1 MKNSDPFSD
10 LIRSLE
16 ENLQSGELG
25 PGGSRGFP
33 PPPNGRTQ
41 RPRRQPSRFLWY
53 LIPFLIFIFFN
64 QIVGLATDWYWYD
77 SIGKASVYLTRIGAR
92 LGLFFVSAVLF
103 WLIVALNIYLARRL
117 APRGLT
123 GTPTEQIVEAFGLRV
138 VPALLVAA
146 GVLALLVGLSASAI
160 WEKVL
165 LYLNQ
170 TPFGIQDPIFGRD
183 AGFYVFSLPIWS
195 AVRTW
200 LMAAVVFSLAGAVIA
215 SGVGWRGWTAPRRVL
230 LHLGAL
236 ASIWLLLFAWQYRIN
251 AYELMHSAR
260 GSIFGAGYTDVK
272 AQLPAYNILAV
283 LTVIAAIALLAT
295 VILRRGWQTILVVVA
310 VWASVAVIAGNV
322 FPSFVQRFQVSPN
335 ELNLERPYITHN
347 IQFTRAAF
355 DLDDIAVESYRVEP
369 NVTVEELLA
378 ESITLTNVRLWD
390 YRPLLQTYN
399 QVQALRQYYQFN
411 DIDIDR
417 YVIDG
422 ERRQVMLAARE
433 LVPDQLSQDAQT
445 WVNQRLVY
453 THGFG
458 VAASP
463 VAQVTRD
470 GLPDFYV
477 KDLPPQGR
485 LTVTQPQIYFGELT
499 DSYVIGRTREMEFS
513 YPSGNGNVMTQFEA
527 DTGIEM
533 TLWARILFAIRF
545 ADINMLLNSD
555 IQGDS
560 QLLWR
565 RNIRERMQLVAPFL
579 QYDRDPYIMVDSEG
593 RLHWIQDAYTVS
605 NRFPYSQPF
614 ENINYIRNSVK
625 VVTNAYDGSMDF
637 YIADMDDPIITAYGR
652 IFPDLFSPMSE
663 MPEDIQAHVRY
674 PADLFEIQANMYL
687 TYHMTD
693 PNQFYNREDLWAWP
707 DEIFG
712 TQPVRMDP
720 YYVLMEL
727 PGEDQLEFVQIL
739 PFTPAN
745 RENMIAWMSA
755 KSDPENYG
763 DKRVFEF
770 GRDTLHFGPKQMEA
784 RIDQDPIIS
793 QQLSLWNQQGSDVI
807 RGNLLV
813 IPVAGSLVYVE
824 PLYLQAA
831 NGKIPE
837 LQRVIVSDGEVIKM
851 AENMGLAFVALYGSE
866 LLSDSSLEELATF
879 GGDFAV
885 EELLTEEG
893 EVAAPAGVVALPQ
906 SVEDLVAAANEQFA
920 RAQER
925 AGQGDWT
932 GYGREIDALRLT
944 LEQLAATVGAGNVGP
959 AATDVAPFAEPEQG
973 EDAAATEEAP

>member
-1 MKNSDPFSD
+1 MKNPDPFSD

-16 ENLQSGELG
+16 ENLQSGGEWG
-25 PGGSRGFP
+25 QGGS
-33 PPPNGRTQ
+33 PPPNGRA
-41 RPRRQPSRFLWY
+41 RRHRRQPRRFLWY
-53 LIPFLIFIFFN
+53 LIPLLIFIFFN
-64 QIVGLATDWYWYD
+64 QIIGLATDWYWYD
-77 SIGKASVYLTRIGAR
+77 SIGKLSVYLTRIGAR
-92 LGLFFVSAVLF
+92 LGLFTVSALLF
-103 WLIVALNIYLARRL
+103 WLIVAFNIYLARRL

-123 GTPTEQIVEAFGLRV
+123 GTPTEQIAEAFGLQV
-138 VPALLVAA
+138 TPTLLAAA
-146 GVLALLVGLSASAI
+146 GVLAVLAGLSASAI
-160 WEKVL
+160 WEGAL

-170 TPFGIQDPIFGRD
+170 TPFGVQDPVFGRD
-183 AGFYVFSLPIWS
+183 VGFYVFSLPIWS
-195 AVRTW
+195 AIRTW
-200 LMAAVVFSLAGAVIA
+200 LMAVLFFSLVGAVIA
-215 SGVGWRGWTAPRRVL
+215 SGIGWRGWAAPRRVL
-230 LHLGAL
+230 VHLGAL
-236 ASIWLLLFAWQYRIN
+236 ASLWLLLVAWQYRIN
-251 AYELMHSAR
+251 AYELVHSAR
-260 GSIFGAGYTDVK
+260 GSFFGAGYTDVK
-272 AQLPAYNILAV
+272 AQLPAYNILVV
-283 LTVIAAIALLAT
+283 LTVIAAIALMAI
-295 VILRRGWQTILVVVA
+295 VVLRRGWRTILVVFA
-310 VWASVAVIAGNV
+310 VWASVAVIAGDV
-322 FPSFVQRFQVSPN
+322 LPSFVQRFQVNPN

-355 DLDDIAVESYRVEP
+355 DLDDIVVESYEVEP
-369 NVTVEELLA
+369 NVSVAELLD
-378 ESITLTNVRLWD
+378 ESLTLTNVRLWD

-399 QVQALRQYYQFN
+399 QVQALRQYYHFN

-422 ERRQVMLAARE
+422 QRRQVMLAARE

-445 WVNQRLVY
+445 WVNRRLVY

-470 GLPDFYV
+470 GLPDFYL

-485 LTVTQPQIYFGELT
+485 LTVTRPQIYFGELT
-499 DSYVIGRTREMEFS
+499 DNYVIGRTKEMEFS
-513 YPSGNGNVMTQFEA
+513 YPSATGNVMTQFGA

-565 RNIRERMQLVAPFL
+565 RNIQERMQLVAPFL
-579 QYDRDPYIMVDSEG
+579 QYDRDPYIVVDAEG

-605 NRFPYSQPF
+605 NRFPYSQPH

-625 VVTNAYDGSMDF
+625 VVINAYDGAMDF
-637 YIADMDDPIITAYGR
+637 YIADMDDPIITAYSR
-652 IFPDLFSPMSE
+652 IFPDLFSPLSE

-674 PADLFEIQANMYL
+674 PADFFEIQATMYL

-693 PNQFYNREDLWAWP
+693 SNQFYNREDLWAWP
-707 DEIFG
+707 NEIFG
-712 TQPVRMDP
+712 SQPVRMDP

-727 PGEDQLEFVQIL
+727 PGENQLEFVQIL

-745 RENMIAWMSA
+745 RENMIAWISA

-763 DKRVFEF
+763 EKRVFEF

-831 NGKIPE
+831 SGKIPE

-851 AENMGLAFVALYGSE
+851 AENMGLAFAALFGSE

-879 GGDFAV
+879 GGEFAV
-885 EELLTEEG
+885 EQLVTEEG
-893 EVAAPAGVVALPQ
+893 VAAVPAGEAAVPR
-906 SVEDLVAAANEQFA
+906 SVEELIAAANVQFA

-925 AGQGDWT
+925 AGQGDWI
-932 GYGREIDALRLT
+932 GYGREMDALRLT
-944 LEQLAATVGAGNVGP
+944 LEQLAAAVGAGN
-959 AATDVAPFAEPEQG
+959 AAPSPTDIAPLAEPEPG
-973 EDAAATEEAP
+973 EDAATTEETP